1 MRVELGEGELKFH
14 SPEEAASEI
23 CASRR
28 TGPVKISGEAW
39 HGPHNH
45 ARCVMGEP
53 QGGAFILL
61 LLAVSVT
68 YGGRGGFNLLTMDK
82 KFDILKEFC
91 RCN

>member
-1 MRVELGEGELKFH
+1 MRSAQVGALDRSKLVGKRGMDPTITLAV
-14 SPEEAASEI
+14 S
-23 CASRR
+23 
-28 TGPVKISGEAW
+28 W
-39 HGPHNH
+39 
-45 ARCVMGEP
+45 EP